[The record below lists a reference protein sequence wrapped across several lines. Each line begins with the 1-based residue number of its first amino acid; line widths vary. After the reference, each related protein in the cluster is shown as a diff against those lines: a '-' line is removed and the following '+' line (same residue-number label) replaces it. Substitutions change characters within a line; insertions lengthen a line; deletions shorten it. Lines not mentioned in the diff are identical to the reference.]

1 MTATKEQERKA
12 LAQIRKIVEGLG
24 ENSYIGTAF
33 DGCFEDAETNIEND
47 FAFSWKQRAEGRL
60 GDANY
65 WKKRYD
71 ALNENFEACK
81 EEMEKNRATFKTEND
96 RLNKQIAY
104 DDQQLDTALKNAE
117 TAYGWYSKEKETTA
131 ELEKKI
137 AEQAQTIIELKAKL
151 YDLITAK

>member
-1 MTATKEQERKA
+1 
-12 LAQIRKIVEGLG
+12 
-24 ENSYIGTAF
+24 
-33 DGCFEDAETNIEND
+33 
-47 FAFSWKQRAEGRL
+47 
-60 GDANY
+60 
-65 WKKRYD
+65 
-71 ALNENFEACK
+71 
-81 EEMEKNRATFKTEND
+81 MEKNRATFKTEND